1 MSTTKLQICHLYPDL
16 LNLYGD
22 RGNILCFRRRLEWRG
37 LEAEITEVGAGDTAD
52 FTKFDLI
59 FIGGGQDFEQEVLL
73 SDLRSGKDRELKAAI
88 EDGKTVLAI
97 CGGYQ
102 MLGNYYKTWD
112 GQQCDFIGA
121 IDLYTI
127 GSRERMIGNFAFEC
141 GAASGGSTVVG
152 FENHSGK
159 TYLGAGVEPLGRIL
173 AGGGNNGSDGTEGVR
188 YMNVFGTYSH
198 GPVLPKNPEFCD
210 HILETAFRRR
220 DDSFRLPPLDDAVER
235 AAHDAMVKRVV
246 GQSK

>member
-1 MSTTKLQICHLYPDL
+1 MMIKIAHLYPDM

-22 RGNILCFRRRLEWRG
+22 RGNIIALTERMNARG
-37 LEAEITEVGAGDTAD
+37 IEVQTDAITMGKTFNAD
-52 FTKFDLI
+52 DYDIL
-59 FIGGGQDFEQEVLL
+59 FIGGGQDFEQDVLL
-73 SDLRSGKDRELKAAI
+73 EDLKQGKDVQIQNAI
-88 EDGKTVLAI
+88 EGGKVMLAI

-102 MLGNYYKTWD
+102 MLGKYYKTYD
-112 GQQCDFIGA
+112 GKMLEYMGALDF
-121 IDLYTI
+121 YTE
-127 GSRERMIGNFAFEC
+127 GKPERMIGNYAYKTKE
-141 GAASGGSTVVG
+141 GIEVVG
-152 FENHSGK
+152 FENHSGR
-159 TYLGAGVEPLGRIL
+159 TYLGNGVEPLGKMIK
-173 AGGGNNGSDGTEGVR
+173 GYGNNGEDGTEGVR

>member
-52 FTKFDLI
+52 FTRFDLI

-173 AGGGNNGSDGTEGVR
+173 AGGGNNGSDSTEGVR